1 MSLKLVDSSEFE
13 TTAHTILDP
22 VFAGH
27 GAQVSMTKTDAGW
40 SIVVSVPDR
49 NVDQQMTVKI
59 DPHGRSDV
67 NDIYFVGRHML
78 RSLRQDLA
86 QPTDV

>member
-1 MSLKLVDSSEFE
+1 MSLKLVDSAEFE
-13 TTAHTILDP
+13 ATAHTILDP
-22 VFAGH
+22 VFSGY
-27 GAQVSMTKTDAGW
+27 GAQVSMTKTDSGW
-40 SIVVSVPDR
+40 SVVVSVPDR
-49 NVDQQMTVKI
+49 NVDQQMVVKV

>member
-1 MSLKLVDSSEFE
+1 MSLKLVDSADFE
-13 TTAHTILDP
+13 KTAHSILDP
-22 VFAGH
+22 VFSGY
-27 GAQVSMTKTDAGW
+27 GAQVTMSKTEAGW
-40 SIVVSVPDR
+40 SVVVSVQDR

-86 QPTDV
+86 QPIDV